1 MEITKV
7 KIKLRNKALRDNGG
21 YYGSAAAALL
31 PSLSDYVTGDYLIE
45 NYVAKEAGKGL
56 SANNFTDDLL
66 AKLNGIEAGANKYVH
81 PTATATTIPP
91 AARRV
96 LAAIKVNSLGHV
108 TSVSSKVLAASDIP
122 ALDIAKI
129 TGLQDAL
136 DAKVAQSD
144 FDTFKNLF
152 DSMFEKVT
160 ENGVTSIKAK
170 YGLWTNEFLSCLG
183 LNSSGSGGSG
193 GSYNRLDNWADYAAD
208 KAGWVLSAKLGYD
221 LWLNKADKSTVN
233 AIASRVTTLEGKNYL
248 DALTLVTSGS
258 GNAVTS
264 VSLSADKKTLTVNK
278 DAMARALYSISG
290 TMNSLTAFGNAL
302 GMVNLQSASALVNPN
317 GQTGWHHFINM
328 SFAVSG
334 QETNMWQTQIANAAG
349 TTDLWV
355 RSRDGGALS
364 DSTAWKAPW
373 TRILTGTNYS
383 SVLDTRYYTKSEV
396 DTKDKRLTTY
406 YAVRPTSAN
415 VNFGN
420 AAGLYTFLAASVMTT
435 GKPAVDS
442 HILHMEW
449 DNSLS
454 YAAQLALPA
463 GADASMQWRW
473 QRNTTW
479 QAWRTL
485 LDTNNYA
492 ATLDTRYVTL
502 DTAQTISGQKTF
514 EAKVILKSPCTSNM
528 GYSDTNGPRLEF
540 HNGDSTQN
548 LALIFTD
555 FDSYRSPAGLKII
568 GNQGNEW
575 LEAPRFIKSGGT
587 SSQFLMADGSLATK
601 HTMNTAT
608 HLGWNGTQGQ
618 VATIDTLAYW
628 NGRYSPGSSNLQYCD
643 RGRFGDIVTHSHS
656 EYVTALGTSGNSLTW
671 NRNGV
676 ANNITVPYATKTRLL
691 EEATGLA
698 RGDNDS
704 SVEIPSSLPAGI
716 RVRFKN
722 GTGAASVY
730 YWNTIV
736 DLTAFSGSSGSG
748 AGHRN
753 QFLFSNSSANP
764 DGSFWVR
771 NGVDSTWHPW
781 RLVLT
786 DSNFSSVLNSRYV
799 TLNTAQ
805 TINGAKT
812 FDNKIYAKKG
822 LSLMTTASASEA
834 VMGCIGF
841 NRDTTNGA
849 IPNSAYTAFQ
859 FTQRA
864 NVLGLEV
871 YNSKTGTTFAVGCS
885 ITASSFIKSGG
896 TSAQFLKADGSVD
909 GTSYVNKAGDTMT
922 GALLAPKV
930 EVGHMYWDGTGIMPS
945 TVGHLQYTCGKADG
959 RWANVFTRTINV
971 TSTDLVS
978 NLNADMLDGFHKE
991 SFDGYRYTKIDAS
1004 ALDNNT
1010 WYPVVFRVP
1019 QALQT
1024 RIRIEGGSAAN
1035 ASWNGRS
1042 DKRMSVVLDYTVQ
1055 GSEWGWVTP
1064 QRVINLF
1071 ILGAGASGSNCI
1083 AGLGQLTNNSW
1094 EYVMV
1099 RGGAVYNFYISHWLV
1114 PELKTS
1120 TFTNQNQSVS
1130 PTTTSPTAIT
1140 RNNAWITDNV
1150 ASATK
1155 LLTARTLWGKSFDG
1169 TGNVSGDIEL
1179 AMSNASS
1186 SNNSGK
1192 LWFNGV
1198 LRGQTTQP
1206 VTGPYMMGMNVGTYG
1221 RKRLGVFQHNADS
1234 YTVEPTEVLSILPS
1248 GNVGIGTTSPA
1259 YKLDVKG
1266 VVRATTG
1273 FIAETDYAFRAVY
1286 GNLSFL
1292 IVNDG
1297 ENTGFLLTDPG
1308 DPWGY
1313 YNRLLP
1319 IVIENST
1326 GAVWLSAGTAMVNP
1340 GSGMDII
1347 GTLYASVGIWS
1358 NGYVSAR
1365 GQNTSDVRLKT
1376 DLCDFRASDIIRSLR
1391 PVAFRWNELARSR
1404 FSVFDTD
1411 AVQYGLIAQ
1420 EVLETAP
1427 WLVDTDMFKDGYM
1440 GVWYD
1445 KLIPV
1450 LLKGEIEL
1458 LRVTDDHE
1466 ERIKALERENEELRK
1481 EIIELQTR

>member
-1 MEITKV
+1 MKMEITKV
-7 KIKLRNKALRDNGG
+7 KIKLRNKAQRDNGG
-21 YYGSAAAALL
+21 YYGGSAAPLL

-66 AKLNGIEAGANKYVH
+66 TKLNGIEAGANKYEH

-91 AARRV
+91 AAGRV
-96 LAAIKVNSLGHV
+96 LSAIKVNSLGHV
-108 TSVSSKVLAASDIP
+108 TSVSSKVLTASDIP
-122 ALDIAKI
+122 TLGIAKI

-170 YGLWTNEFLSCLG
+170 YGLWTESFLSCLG
-183 LNSSGSGGSG
+183 LNSSGSGGGG

-248 DALTLVTSGS
+248 DALTLVPSGS
-258 GNAVTS
+258 GNTVTG
-264 VSLSADKKTLTVNK
+264 VSLSADKKTLNVNYGIRV
-278 DAMARALYSISG
+278 AAVPSVNNVHFNNIATY
-290 TMNSLTAFGNAL
+290 GNAM

-317 GQTGWHHFINM
+317 GQTGWHHFINV
-328 SFAVSG
+328 SYQVSG

-355 RSRDGGALS
+355 RSRAGGTIS
-364 DSTAWKAPW
+364 DSTAWAAPW
-373 TRILTGTNYS
+373 TRILTGTNYA
-383 SVLDTRYYTKSEV
+383 SVLDARYYTKSEV

-420 AAGLYTFLAASVMTT
+420 AAGLYTFLATSVMTT
-435 GKPAVDS
+435 GKPTVDS

-463 GADASMQWRW
+463 GSDASMQWRW
-473 QRNTTW
+473 QHNTTW

-492 ATLDTRYVTL
+492 GTLDTRYVTK
-502 DTAQTISGQKTF
+502 DTAQTITGQKIF
-514 EAKVILKSPCTSNM
+514 DSGRLVVKVPNACGLIFYSLGDSDTDRVAAIEILKADGSWLKNSLDF
-528 GYSDTNGPRLEF
+528 YKS
-540 HNGDSTQN
+540 GDIRARYN
-548 LALIFTD
+548 LTAA
-555 FDSYRSPAGLKII
+555 S
-568 GNQGNEW
+568 
-575 LEAPRFIKSGGT
+575 FIRSGGT
-587 SSQFLMADGSLATK
+587 SSQFLMADGSLTTK
-601 HTMNTAT
+601 KTLSTVGNSGWTNQTADSLIVPTMSF
-608 HLGWNGTQGQ
+608 
-618 VATIDTLAYW
+618 IAYW
-628 NGRYSPGSSNLQYCD
+628 DGSYSGGASNLRYCNK
-643 RGRFGDIVTHSHS
+643 GAFGDIVTHSHS
-656 EYVTALGTSGNSLTW
+656 EYVTSIGILGDKLAYTK
-671 NRNGV
+671 NGV
-676 ANNITVPYATKTRLL
+676 ADTLTIPYATTAARLVGTT
-691 EEATGLA
+691 EHTGTGLSNFDTTYTQTYQA
-698 RGDNDS
+698 TNDLGDGIS
-704 SVEIPSSLPAGI
+704 YMAILSVSAG
-716 RVRFKN
+716 
-722 GTGAASVY
+722 
-730 YWNTIV
+730 
-736 DLTAFSGSSGSG
+736 
-748 AGHRN
+748 
-753 QFLFSNSSANP
+753 SANRYFQIIGGKG
-764 DGSFWVR
+764 DINYLR
-771 NGVDSTWHPW
+771 W
-781 RLVLT
+781 R
-786 DSNFSSVLNSRYV
+786 
-799 TLNTAQ
+799 
-805 TINGAKT
+805 
-812 FDNKIYAKKG
+812 
-822 LSLMTTASASEA
+822 
-834 VMGCIGF
+834 
-841 NRDTTNGA
+841 TTNGSG
-849 IPNSAYTAFQ
+849 SALGPAHRILDDGNYPSVLDSRYYTESEADARFV
-859 FTQRA
+859 
-864 NVLGLEV
+864 N
-871 YNSKTGTTFAVGCS
+871 
-885 ITASSFIKSGG
+885 AS
-896 TSAQFLKADGSVD
+896 
-909 GTSYVNKAGDTMT
+909 GDTMT
-922 GALLAPKV
+922 GALLAPRV

-945 TVGHLQYTCGKADG
+945 TAGHLQYYCGKADG

-991 SFDGYRYTKIDAS
+991 SFDGYRHTQIDAS

-1035 ASWNGRS
+1035 ASWNGRG

-1120 TFTNQNQSVS
+1120 TFTNQSQSVS
-1130 PTTTSPTAIT
+1130 PTTTPPTAIT

-1155 LLTARTLWGKSFDG
+1155 LLNTRTLWGQSFNG
-1169 TGNVSGDIEL
+1169 TGNVDGSMTGVGSIQSSHGITSNVSDINTSVGSNAYWYGLGLSRGNNSNFVTLGGYYGLKLFTYSGML
-1179 AMSNASS
+1179 AMLSN
-1186 SNNSGK
+1186 
-1192 LWFNGV
+1192 
-1198 LRGQTTQP
+1198 
-1206 VTGPYMMGMNVGTYG
+1206 
-1221 RKRLGVFQHNADS
+1221 
-1234 YTVEPTEVLSILPS
+1234 

-1259 YKLDVKG
+1259 YKLDVNG
-1266 VVRATTG
+1266 IVRASDSIISTG
-1273 FIAETDYAFRAVY
+1273 WNQFRAVGGNY
-1286 GNLSFL
+1286 GFFIRNDGNHTYFMLTNSGDAYGSYNSL
-1292 IVNDG
+1292 RPMYIVNSSGVVGFASSTLMVDPDG
-1297 ENTGFLLTDPG
+1297 
-1308 DPWGY
+1308 Y
-1313 YNRLLP
+1313 A
-1319 IVIENST
+1319 S
-1326 GAVWLSAGTAMVNP
+1326 VN
-1340 GSGMDII
+1340 GEF
-1347 GTLYASVGIWS
+1347 YASVGIYS
-1358 NGYVSAR
+1358 DGFVSAR
-1365 GQNTSDVRLKT
+1365 GRDTSDVRLKT
-1376 DLCDFRASDIIRSLR
+1376 DLRDFRASDIIRALR

-1404 FSVFDTD
+1404 FKVFDTD

-1420 EVLETAP
+1420 EVLETAS
-1427 WLVDTDMFKDGYM
+1427 WLVDTDMFRDGYM

-1481 EIIELQTR
+1481 EIIELQTK